1 VWSVVPKDRRI
12 EAAHFY
18 ARTPRGWFDLGPGTS
33 GSLVTC
39 AGSAFFTRDPA
50 SRTEPAALMR
60 WSPQESSLSIAYES
74 KGTGNA
80 FLSPPRCGGTHL
92 TVTAYSQ
99 AGDEQVTTSL
109 G

>member
-1 VWSVVPKDRRI
+1 
-12 EAAHFY
+12 
-18 ARTPRGWFDLGPGTS
+18 
-33 GSLVTC
+33 
-39 AGSAFFTRDPA
+39 
-50 SRTEPAALMR
+50 MR
-60 WSPQESSLSIAYES
+60 WSPQDSRLSIAYQS